1 MTQLSRI
8 REKLDLIGEK
18 YLVKETLDRL
28 IEKFA
33 PSYTISQLCD
43 TSMISPLKRWVRYIN
58 NINRDIE
65 DPYRIADLYFWLEPY
80 MFGGLG
86 VYQMYGYSTQLIEW
100 YTVYN
105 TQISGERIIGK
116 TKYIFRK
123 ERPSFFYGVTAAESS
138 NITYRVMS
146 RERAMI
152 EMLREG
158 KTFRTL
164 PRGIDR
170 DTLMDMAQKYAPKAT
185 IAIIKNL
192 CL

>member
-8 REKLDLIGEK
+8 REKLDLIWEK
-18 YLVKETLDRL
+18 YLVKATLDRL

-43 TSMISPLKRWVRYIN
+43 TGMISPLKRWVRYIN
-58 NINRDIE
+58 NINREIE
-65 DPYRIADLYFWLEPY
+65 DPYRIANLYFWLETY

-100 YTVYN
+100 HTVYN
-105 TQISGERIIGK
+105 TQISWERIIGK
-116 TKYIFRK
+116 TKFIFRK
-123 ERPSFFYGVTAAESS
+123 QRESFFYGVTTAESGD
-138 NITYRVMS
+138 ITYRVMS
-146 RERAMI
+146 RERALI
-152 EMLREG
+152 QMLWEW

-170 DTLMDMAQKYAPKAT
+170 DTLIEMAEKYTSKAT
-185 IAIIKNL
+185 LAIIKNL
-192 CL
+192 CS